1 MTTDPKSDG
10 ELQGD
15 EYVATPEELQAIDAA
30 IASIDAGETVSAA
43 EIKAVFAKFRQT
55 LAPDVKN
62 DIFQQ

>member
-1 MTTDPKSDG
+1 MTTDPKTDG
-10 ELQGD
+10 ELQSG

-43 EIKAVFAKFRQT
+43 EIKAVFARYRRT
-55 LAPDVKN
+55 LPPDMKN

>member
-1 MTTDPKSDG
+1 MTTDPKTGG

-43 EIKAVFAKFRQT
+43 EIKAVFAEYWRE
-55 LAPDVKN
+55 LPPDVKN